1 MPPQSTYAEATPAWS
16 MEGKTRRDAQPARDA
31 RQRLPR
37 SFRVEAPPRPA
48 RRCASCAGWSRRPP
62 PATAALLSPANSKE
76 RRPALP
82 FSLSGQACQQRPPI
96 RRLHVCTAGKALRH
110 RLGQI
115 APLHWGRG
123 LVGYGVEP
131 AVPLRP
137 LAEQPRLPTRRRV
150 RGGPNGCRVLGSQ
163 FVRLGALDPFPSVR
177 CNSPLFVQAPSSRE
191 RVGLRMD
198 IHPVSTGGI

>member
-110 RLGQI
+110 RFGQI

-123 LVGYGVEP
+123 LVGHGVEP
-131 AVPLRP
+131 AVPSRP
-137 LAEQPRLPTRRRV
+137 LDEQPGFAYPPPSPQDCECGWTGKRSIQPAHFIAAVQEFHSGIMPERIMLVRIMLSGRV
-150 RGGPNGCRVLGSQ
+150 SLK
-163 FVRLGALDPFPSVR
+163 
-177 CNSPLFVQAPSSRE
+177 
-191 RVGLRMD
+191 
-198 IHPVSTGGI
+198 